1 MKTIRAKLTV
11 LIAVLALL
19 GAGSIFTISEFLT
32 SRLTDMALD
41 REVRSAERALQS
53 RIQADSRQALLMAT
67 VVAGQSGV
75 QEKLAAGDRDGLAA
89 EFVPAFAGLQK
100 AYDIRQFQF
109 HLPPAESFLRV
120 HKPEKS
126 GDDLSGF
133 RHTVVATNTRAQ
145 AISGLE
151 KGVAGLGNRGI
162 APISHEGTHV
172 GSVEFGLSF
181 HEKFVE
187 QFTRETGVPLAVLI
201 ETSDGLKVIGSRLPD
216 GIDPEAVLADLK
228 EGPASDASGRYHL
241 DALTLTDFSG
251 ENAASAILAID
262 KAPYAAISTFGRIL
276 GAGAA
281 LALLAIAAAGV
292 FYASRCVFAPLQV
305 VTRQISELADGKAD
319 QDIRGMQRTD
329 EVGDIARAVD
339 VCCANRRSQVAM
351 EAEKTREDTRQRH
364 RQDRVETLIA
374 DFRTKSGEM
383 LSAVTRVNGEL
394 QDTAALLENVAS
406 SSASQAQG
414 ATHASE
420 EAASNVESVAAATE
434 ELASSTREIAEQVER
449 TTGVID
455 QATTDVQNTNDKISG
470 LATAAGKI
478 GEVVTLIQAIA
489 EQTNL
494 LALNATIE
502 AARAG
507 EAGKGFAVVA
517 AEVKELATQTSKA
530 TEEISSQIGGI
541 QSSTEAAVAAMQ
553 GISATM
559 NDVNDY
565 TSAIASAVTEQ
576 TAVTSEISRN
586 IQGAAQRTKTVV
598 GNMNELDDAV
608 TETNSSSE
616 TVKVKTGEAVH
627 ITDEMRREIE
637 RFLAEVE
644 AA

>member
-11 LIAVLALL
+11 LFVVLALV
-19 GAGSIFTISEFLT
+19 GAGSALSISEFLT
-32 SRLTDMALD
+32 SGLTDMALD
-41 REVRSAERALQS
+41 REVTAAERALHS
-53 RIQADSRQALLMAT
+53 RIQADSRQALLMAA

-75 QEKLAAGDRDGLAA
+75 REKLAAGDRDGLAA
-89 EFVPAFAGLQK
+89 EFVPAFAGLK
-100 AYDIRQFQF
+100 TAYDIRQFQF

-120 HKPEKS
+120 HKPEKF

-133 RHTVVATNTRAQ
+133 RHTVVATNTKGQ
-145 AISGLE
+145 TISGLE

-162 APISHEGTHV
+162 APIVHDGAHV

-187 QFTRETGVPLAVLI
+187 QFTRETGVPLAVVI
-201 ETSDGLKVIGSRLPD
+201 DTPDGAKVIGSRLPD
-216 GIDPEAVLADLK
+216 GIDPLTALVDLAS
-228 EGPASDASGRYHL
+228 GPATDASGRYHL
-241 DALTLTDFSG
+241 DALSLKDFSG
-251 ENAASAILAID
+251 KKAASAILAID
-262 KAPYAAISTFGRIL
+262 QTPYTAIRNFGRVL
-276 GAGAA
+276 GAGVAV
-281 LALLAIAAAGV
+281 ALLAIAAAGV
-292 FYASRCVFAPLQV
+292 YYAYCSVFAPLQV
-305 VTRQISELADGKAD
+305 VTQQISELAEGNAD
-319 QDIRGMQRTD
+319 QEIRGMQRID

-339 VCCANRRSQVAM
+339 VCCANRRSQV
-351 EAEKTREDTRQRH
+351 ELEGEKSREDENRKQRQNT
-364 RQDRVETLIA
+364 VETLIA
-374 DFRTKSGEM
+374 DFRTRSAEM
-383 LSAVTRVNGEL
+383 LSSVTQVNGEL
-394 QDTAALLENVAS
+394 QDTAALLEGVAS
-406 SSASQAQG
+406 SSASQAEG

-434 ELASSTREIAEQVER
+434 ELESSTREIAQQVER

-455 QATTDVQNTNDKISG
+455 QATADVQDTNEKISG

-507 EAGKGFAVVA
+507 ELGKGFAVVA

-541 QSSTEAAVAAMQ
+541 QASTDAAVGAMK

-559 NDVNDY
+559 NDVNEY

-586 IQGAAQRTKTVV
+586 IQGAAQQTKTVV
-598 GNMNELDDAV
+598 GNMNELDNAV
-608 TETNSSSE
+608 TETNTSSG
-616 TVKVKTGEAVH
+616 TVKAKAGEAVQ
-627 ITDEMRREIE
+627 ITDDMQAEIQ
-637 RFLAEVE
+637 RFLTAVE